1 MLEDSD
7 VLSEFFSSLLLQGF
21 TSSDLLDHLRSICP
35 PQTVSCG
42 GLLFRG
48 VIDAGKETN
57 KKEKLKMGRKKRR
70 DIQCFNDRKSFI
82 VYSELP
88 SRGRKPMPSQ
98 RAKMDGDILR
108 RDDVMNL
115 DKTRWERISKFS
127 MKRIF
132 GPEGDQ
138 LWRTEVALGLSKN
151 IWWNELVLRF
161 TDLLYFWSLSFP
173 HLYFSCSA

>member
-1 MLEDSD
+1 MQE
-7 VLSEFFSSLLLQGF
+7 
-21 TSSDLLDHLRSICP
+21 
-35 PQTVSCG
+35 
-42 GLLFRG
+42 
-48 VIDAGKETN
+48 KTN

-70 DIQCFNDRKSFI
+70 DIQYFNDRKSFI
-82 VYSELP
+82 FYSELP

-127 MKRIF
+127 LKRIL

-138 LWRTEVALGLSKN
+138 L
-151 IWWNELVLRF
+151 
-161 TDLLYFWSLSFP
+161 
-173 HLYFSCSA
+173 